1 MTTAT
6 SSCPSASTPEGGA
19 GATAP
24 AAAWTARRLEVA
36 DVRCWRRVELDLPAG
51 LAVIVGPNGAG
62 KTSLIE
68 ALVLGC
74 LGVSPRTARES
85 EMVRRGAEALH
96 VALDLDGP
104 PGRHLREIGFASGR
118 GRRLRID
125 GEPVRSLAAW
135 RARAVLAFLP
145 DELRAVKG
153 PPAARRRALDRVLE
167 ASAPGFADD
176 LSAYGE
182 ALAQRNA
189 LLRRIRSGGASEASL
204 PAWEAPMA
212 ARGARVA
219 MARRAGVASLAAP
232 FREWLAALGGG
243 ADGSLRLETSPASL
257 AEVADDGLEA
267 ALATSLRERRAR
279 EVAAAQTLAGPHR
292 DDLFIGAGAADLRRS
307 GSQGEQRTA
316 ALALLL
322 AARDHLRVRSARPIL
337 LLDDV
342 LSELDPDRRRL
353 LLEAV
358 RDGGQTVVTSADPAA
373 PDALSQPPD
382 AVVRVHDGTLA

>member
-36 DVRCWRRVELDLPAG
+36 DVRCWRRVELDLPSG

-118 GRRLRID
+118 GRRLRVD

-219 MARRAGVASLAAP
+219 TARRAGVAALAAP

-243 ADGSLRLETSPASL
+243 VDGALRLETSPASL

-267 ALATSLRERRAR
+267 ALAASLRERRAR

-342 LSELDPDRRRL
+342 LSELDPGRRRL

-382 AVVRVHDGTLA
+382 AVVRVHDGTLT